1 MLYGLNARINDAI
14 AYLDDSR
21 PTAAVAALRAAHWA
35 SAWRERTR
43 TGNKQ
48 SAACSSGGESARLTT
63 MSSSNKKAK
72 ELEDPGSGEGDA
84 RDSLYD
90 VEIQKTLEEI
100 DGCQNQ
106 IDGLNEK
113 ASDEILEVE
122 KKYNKLRK
130 PYFQKRNDIIKRI
143 PNFWVTAV
151 SFSPTPRPPFRE
163 SATADR
169 SATAVLTFLAG
180 AGVRRRPPPSC
191 LLVYVRKHV

>member
-1 MLYGLNARINDAI
+1 MCSGDKSA
-14 AYLDDSR
+14 R
-21 PTAAVAALRAAHWA
+21 PTA
-35 SAWRERTR
+35 
-43 TGNKQ
+43 
-48 SAACSSGGESARLTT
+48 
-63 MSSSNKKAK
+63 MSSPNKKAK

-84 RDSLYD
+84 RDYD
-90 VEIQKTLEEI
+90 IEIQKTLEEI

-151 SFSPTPRPPFRE
+151 SFSDD
-163 SATADR
+163 A
-169 SATAVLTFLAG
+169 
-180 AGVRRRPPPSC
+180 
-191 LLVYVRKHV
+191 VRKSTRSF

>member
-1 MLYGLNARINDAI
+1 
-14 AYLDDSR
+14 
-21 PTAAVAALRAAHWA
+21 
-35 SAWRERTR
+35 
-43 TGNKQ
+43 
-48 SAACSSGGESARLTT
+48 

-72 ELEDPGSGEGDA
+72 EQEDPGSGEGDA
-84 RDSLYD
+84 RDYD

-151 SFSPTPRPPFRE
+151 SFSPTPRPLFDE
-163 SATADR
+163 STTGDRRTAAR
-169 SATAVLTFLAG
+169 RLTFLG
-180 AGVRRRPPPSC
+180 DAGVRRRSPPSY
-191 LLVYVRKHV
+191 LLVYVHKRV

>member
-1 MLYGLNARINDAI
+1 
-14 AYLDDSR
+14 
-21 PTAAVAALRAAHWA
+21 
-35 SAWRERTR
+35 
-43 TGNKQ
+43 
-48 SAACSSGGESARLTT
+48 
-63 MSSSNKKAK
+63 MSSPNKKAK

-84 RDSLYD
+84 QDYIRNI
-90 VEIQKTLEEI
+90 EIQKTLEEI

-151 SFSPTPRPPFRE
+151 SFRT
-163 SATADR
+163 SATLGR
-169 SATAVLTFLAG
+169 GEPVRPTRRGRAVLTFLG
-180 AGVRRRPPPSC
+180 DAGVRRRPPPSC
-191 LLVYVRKHV
+191 LLVYVRKRV

>member
-1 MLYGLNARINDAI
+1 
-14 AYLDDSR
+14 
-21 PTAAVAALRAAHWA
+21 
-35 SAWRERTR
+35 
-43 TGNKQ
+43 
-48 SAACSSGGESARLTT
+48 

-72 ELEDPGSGEGDA
+72 ESEDPGSGEGDA

-151 SFSPTPRPPFRE
+151 SFSPTPPRRLRE
-163 SATADR
+163 STTTDR
-169 SATAVLTFLAG
+169 RAAARRFDVS
-180 AGVRRRPPPSC
+180 RWCRRPPATAAILPTC
-191 LLVYVRKHV
+191 VRA

>member
-1 MLYGLNARINDAI
+1 
-14 AYLDDSR
+14 
-21 PTAAVAALRAAHWA
+21 
-35 SAWRERTR
+35 
-43 TGNKQ
+43 
-48 SAACSSGGESARLTT
+48 
-63 MSSSNKKAK
+63 MSSPNKKAK

-84 RDSLYD
+84 RDYD

-151 SFSPTPRPPFRE
+151 SFSPTPRPPFRG
-163 SATADR
+163 STTRGR
-169 SATAVLTFLAG
+169 SAALTFLDG

-191 LLVYVRKHV
+191 LLVYVRKRV

>member
-1 MLYGLNARINDAI
+1 MHGNIENSVTKNKPKLVATRASSRIANRILRFAGNAGRFRRMRTARRPSHFLREAHLGSNYATHGR
-14 AYLDDSR
+14 SR
-21 PTAAVAALRAAHWA
+21 LRATNSA
-35 SAWRERTR
+35 SASDESERR

-48 SAACSSGGESARLTT
+48 SAVCSGGKSARST
-63 MSSSNKKAK
+63 MSSPNKKAK
-72 ELEDPGSGEGDA
+72 ELEDPGSGEGDPQDYI
-84 RDSLYD
+84 RNI
-90 VEIQKTLEEI
+90 EIQKTLEEI

-151 SFSPTPRPPFRE
+151 SF
-163 SATADR
+163 
-169 SATAVLTFLAG
+169 
-180 AGVRRRPPPSC
+180 C
-191 LLVYVRKHV
+191 

>member
-1 MLYGLNARINDAI
+1 
-14 AYLDDSR
+14 
-21 PTAAVAALRAAHWA
+21 
-35 SAWRERTR
+35 
-43 TGNKQ
+43 
-48 SAACSSGGESARLTT
+48 

-84 RDSLYD
+84 RDYD

-151 SFSPTPRPPFRE
+151 SFSLTPRPLFHG
-163 SATADR
+163 ST
-169 SATAVLTFLAG
+169 V
-180 AGVRRRPPPSC
+180 
-191 LLVYVRKHV
+191 

>member
-1 MLYGLNARINDAI
+1 MA
-14 AYLDDSR
+14 
-21 PTAAVAALRAAHWA
+21 
-35 SAWRERTR
+35 
-43 TGNKQ
+43 
-48 SAACSSGGESARLTT
+48 
-63 MSSSNKKAK
+63 SSNKKAK

-84 RDSLYD
+84 RDYD

-151 SFSPTPRPPFRE
+151 SFSPTLRPPLRGPTT
-163 SATADR
+163 SSR
-169 SATAVLTFLAG
+169 PCAVLTFPNG

-191 LLVYVRKHV
+191 LLVYVCSSIDRLRVLHLYFFISITKD

>member
-1 MLYGLNARINDAI
+1 
-14 AYLDDSR
+14 
-21 PTAAVAALRAAHWA
+21 
-35 SAWRERTR
+35 
-43 TGNKQ
+43 
-48 SAACSSGGESARLTT
+48 
-63 MSSSNKKAK
+63 MSSPNKKAK

-84 RDSLYD
+84 RDYD
-90 VEIQKTLEEI
+90 IEIQKTLEEI

-151 SFSPTPRPPFRE
+151 SFYRMARSSLVNRQLRDRDGPRHFDVSQRC
-163 SATADR
+163 
-169 SATAVLTFLAG
+169 
-180 AGVRRRPPPSC
+180 RRPPATAAILPTCIYISMYTIVHFVIAIAMSDISSMLRILDNFVPARMARC
-191 LLVYVRKHV
+191 RVSSICELLDP

>member
-1 MLYGLNARINDAI
+1 M
-14 AYLDDSR
+14 
-21 PTAAVAALRAAHWA
+21 TRAKC
-35 SAWRERTR
+35 ERVPR

-63 MSSSNKKAK
+63 MASSNKKAK
-72 ELEDPGSGEGDA
+72 ELEDPGSGEGDG
-84 RDSLYD
+84 RDYD

-151 SFSPTPRPPFRE
+151 SFSLTPWPRFRE
-163 SATADR
+163 PTARDR
-169 SATAVLTFLAG
+169 RTAASRF
-180 AGVRRRPPPSC
+180 
-191 LLVYVRKHV
+191 

>member
-1 MLYGLNARINDAI
+1 
-14 AYLDDSR
+14 
-21 PTAAVAALRAAHWA
+21 
-35 SAWRERTR
+35 
-43 TGNKQ
+43 
-48 SAACSSGGESARLTT
+48 
-63 MSSSNKKAK
+63 MSSPNKKAK

-84 RDSLYD
+84 QDYIRNI
-90 VEIQKTLEEI
+90 EIQKTLEEI

-151 SFSPTPRPPFRE
+151 SFYPTRR
-163 SATADR
+163 SSSVTAER
-169 SATAVLTFLAG
+169 TRGRRGRAVLTFLG
-180 AGVRRRPPPSC
+180 DAGVRRRPPPSC
-191 LLVYVRKHV
+191 LLVYAPKRV

>member
-1 MLYGLNARINDAI
+1 
-14 AYLDDSR
+14 
-21 PTAAVAALRAAHWA
+21 
-35 SAWRERTR
+35 
-43 TGNKQ
+43 
-48 SAACSSGGESARLTT
+48 
-63 MSSSNKKAK
+63 MSSPNKKAK

-84 RDSLYD
+84 RDYD
-90 VEIQKTLEEI
+90 SEILQKTLEEI

-151 SFSPTPRPPFRE
+151 SFSYDAVRKST
-163 SATADR
+163 R
-169 SATAVLTFLAG
+169 SSSLTFLSGMPASAG
-180 AGVRRRPPPSC
+180 DRRHLAYLYTRVVYNHLAICAIYTACRINVNDLSIIYDDSLIVAITRDRNLSYKLAMPGV
-191 LLVYVRKHV
+191 

>member
-1 MLYGLNARINDAI
+1 MEPTWSHGDVSPLVG
-14 AYLDDSR
+14 
-21 PTAAVAALRAAHWA
+21 TAAKVQWPMLAIYMVTRDSWLQSLARRAFGI
-35 SAWRERTR
+35 SVTRERVH

-48 SAACSSGGESARLTT
+48 SAARVVVGKSARLTT
-63 MSSSNKKAK
+63 MSSPNKKAK

-84 RDSLYD
+84 RDYD
-90 VEIQKTLEEI
+90 IEIQKTLEEI

-151 SFSPTPRPPFRE
+151 SFWLE
-163 SATADR
+163 AA
-169 SATAVLTFLAG
+169 LA
-180 AGVRRRPPPSC
+180 AP
-191 LLVYVRKHV
+191 